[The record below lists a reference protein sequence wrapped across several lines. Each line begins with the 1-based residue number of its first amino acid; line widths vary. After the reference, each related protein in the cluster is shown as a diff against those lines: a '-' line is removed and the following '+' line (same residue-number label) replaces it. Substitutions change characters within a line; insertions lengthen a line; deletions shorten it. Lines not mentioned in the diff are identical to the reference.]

1 MFKLIINFFKL
12 KMNESKPNV
21 SEKINDLAPAFHT
34 VSPDVRLTNQPTQ
47 TINSN
52 EIRVAI
58 NPPNLMDTIR
68 TIINRPTIFGTSFI
82 ITHVCL
88 GNFAIFSL
96 AQKTK
101 SFGLVWIII
110 FCVLV
115 GIINYWSIMR
125 GFFASIKLKDTNY
138 SELTEKYLGKNAR
151 RILNLIIMI
160 YSFLYMMYLVGL
172 TFPLIGRIVKIISY
186 NKQYQSYDT
195 FLKEKWGVGFIKYIF
210 FICVGF
216 CFYII
221 TVFKFIKLRFISF
234 YRIITFTFC
243 VLFLIVQ
250 CPSYYKHYKNEIYN
264 KNDKNTYPNWTDL
277 SQAFT
282 AKMEFFKG
290 LSILFASYTCMPFMF
305 PIFEQFK
312 IQENPLKKTR
322 TSVFFGTLLL
332 TTFTIISIIC
342 SYLINPYSPEEFIF
356 FRENKNH
363 DIDVFLIITN
373 FILVIC
379 IILTVP
385 RYYLMLKIN
394 FKILFFKNKTKLLEK
409 LNNIFTF
416 IFCFG
421 SAIASI
427 YFDGYLSYLS
437 YIGGFFSVF
446 INYLFPILIYVNSSE
461 KKFKY
466 WINIIHI
473 ILAVILCIIGIIG
486 GISTL
491 VDDIKK

>member
-1 MFKLIINFFKL
+1 M
-12 KMNESKPNV
+12 E
-21 SEKINDLAPAFHT
+21 
-34 VSPDVRLTNQPTQ
+34 
-47 TINSN
+47 
-52 EIRVAI
+52 
-58 NPPNLMDTIR
+58 TIR
-68 TIINRPTIFGTSFI
+68 TIIKRQTVFGASFI

-101 SFGLVWIII
+101 SFGLAWIII

-342 SYLINPYSPEEFIF
+342 SYLINPYSPEEFGDQ
-356 FRENKNH
+356 R
-363 DIDVFLIITN
+363 
-373 FILVIC
+373 
-379 IILTVP
+379 
-385 RYYLMLKIN
+385 
-394 FKILFFKNKTKLLEK
+394 
-409 LNNIFTF
+409 
-416 IFCFG
+416 
-421 SAIASI
+421 
-427 YFDGYLSYLS
+427 
-437 YIGGFFSVF
+437 
-446 INYLFPILIYVNSSE
+446 
-461 KKFKY
+461 
-466 WINIIHI
+466 
-473 ILAVILCIIGIIG
+473 
-486 GISTL
+486 
-491 VDDIKK
+491 